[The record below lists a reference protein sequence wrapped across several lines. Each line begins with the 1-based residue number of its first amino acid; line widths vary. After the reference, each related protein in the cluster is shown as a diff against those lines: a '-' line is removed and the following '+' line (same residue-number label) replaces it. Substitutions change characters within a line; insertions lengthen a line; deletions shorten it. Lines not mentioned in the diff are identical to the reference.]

1 MKSSWICVDASLV
14 VRLVIDP
21 DAKSIHKRWKQSHS
35 PTPPLSHSPTPPL
48 SHSPTPGVLRGRIGS
63 RFPVCRA
70 MR

>member
-35 PTPPLSHSPTPPL
+35 PTPPLSHSPTP
-48 SHSPTPGVLRGRIGS
+48 GVLRGRIGS